1 MPKIQTRQAQDKQ
14 SEDQYP
20 HAHEDDIT
28 RRRAVRRTWLL
39 LGAAMLAYAVWFGLI
54 YLLEPGIR

>member
-1 MPKIQTRQAQDKQ
+1 MPKVPTQQGEQ

-20 HAHEDDIT
+20 HAHDDDAT

-39 LGAAMLAYAVWFGLI
+39 LGAAMLAYVLWFALI